1 MKIWMIWA
9 RAEGATWLEA
19 AWDDETR
26 GEAFEEWDMELA
38 NAFEEYGND
47 NVRVVGTQINM
58 SDIEDMFAPRMI
70 ASHGALKE
78 NA

>member
-9 RAEGATWLEA
+9 RAEGNTWLVT

-26 GEAFEEWDMELA
+26 GEAFEQWEMELA
-38 NAFEEYGND
+38 NVCEEYGND
-47 NVRVVGTQINM
+47 NGRVVGTQINM
-58 SDIEDMFAPRMI
+58 SDINERFGPHMI
-70 ASHGALKE
+70 GSHEALKG